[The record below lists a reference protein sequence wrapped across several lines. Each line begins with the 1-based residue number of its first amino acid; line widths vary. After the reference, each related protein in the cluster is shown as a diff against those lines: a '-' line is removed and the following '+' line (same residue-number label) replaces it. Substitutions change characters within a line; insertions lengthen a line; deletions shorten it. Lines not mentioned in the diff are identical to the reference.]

1 MRYKIVTVAN
11 VICIGIKD
19 RLHQWSK
26 QITYQ
31 SLKTQLCIYVSK
43 YLIFYNCK

>member
-19 RLHQWSK
+19 RLHQWQLNGQNK
-26 QITYQ
+26 LHINH
-31 SLKTQLCIYVSK
+31 LKPNYVYM
-43 YLIFYNCK
+43 YLNI